1 MNPVSRIIASMIVA
15 GVMFGAAVFPFTHQS
30 HAQGPLIT
38 GGLVNVT
45 LSNVNI
51 GLNVPI
57 GIAAN
62 LCDVNANIL
71 AAQRKDNGSTSCN
84 ATATNMS
91 DLTQSLPPAFAPGG

>member
-1 MNPVSRIIASMIVA
+1 MNPVARIIGSTVVA
-15 GVMFGAAVFPFTHQS
+15 AVMFGGAVFPFTHQS

-38 GGLVNVT
+38 GGLINVT
-45 LSNVNI
+45 LSNVNV

-62 LCDVNANIL
+62 LCDVNANVL
-71 AAQRKDNGSTSCN
+71 AAQRHNGDATCN

-91 DLTQSLPPAFAPGG
+91 DLTQNLPPGFAPGG